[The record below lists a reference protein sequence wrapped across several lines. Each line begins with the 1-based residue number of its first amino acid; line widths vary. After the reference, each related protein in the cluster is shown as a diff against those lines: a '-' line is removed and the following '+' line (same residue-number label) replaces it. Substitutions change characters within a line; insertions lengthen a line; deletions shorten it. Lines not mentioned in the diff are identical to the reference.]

1 MMQMALS
8 NAVHPEYGVV
18 TIPFPIPEEE
28 YGHCLELLE
37 ALEIGNAVNRDCK
50 VQEVQDGPPILKRLE
65 GSRVNLDELDY
76 LAKRLDSFTDQE
88 LAQFQSAAVSYNYSN
103 IVDLINLTFSCQEV
117 TVITDFS
124 DLESIGR
131 NHYMTLNGGSARME
145 ELDNL
150 DGTETALLL
159 IESGDGVITPYGVVY
174 DNCMRLSQD
183 YDGRH
188 LPEYY
193 YTRCTV
199 SVMLSADGRPEQ
211 QEMLYFPCAES
222 KISRAVRRLGVTVLF
237 SRGDTQFT
245 LESLVYGCFQGGIFA
260 GVVLWLA
267 VFGRVLGSD
276 RLLAVT
282 GRAAPRFSLLFSMT
296 LGCIARFR
304 ENARQIRLA
313 RAGAGLAKEKPLQEA
328 LDQFSTLV
336 TLSLEGSMTTA
347 DAMRARGYGKGRRR
361 VYDPF
366 TFGVADGVELAVVL
380 LLSITVL
387 AVALTGG
394 LTFYFD
400 PQLEWVTLSPLGAAA
415 AGLLCFCP
423 TISNVGETLQ
433 WRRLKRKN

>member
-18 TIPFPIPEEE
+18 TISFPIPEEE

-88 LAQFQSAAVSYNYSN
+88 LAQFQSAAVSYDYSN

-145 ELDNL
+145 ELDSL

-222 KISRAVRRLGVTVLF
+222 KISRAVRRLGVDRPEQCTATLKLAEV
-237 SRGDTQFT
+237 SDAVRGVFGQFT
-245 LESLVYGCFQGGIFA
+245 VVPDISTTEEYGRYMIQESGHFEV
-260 GVVLWLA
+260 
-267 VFGRVLGSD
+267 D
-276 RLLAVT
+276 
-282 GRAAPRFSLLFSMT
+282 P
-296 LGCIARFR
+296 
-304 ENARQIRLA
+304 
-313 RAGAGLAKEKPLQEA
+313 
-328 LDQFSTLV
+328 
-336 TLSLEGSMTTA
+336 SLEDYIDYQSYGERRVQEEGGLFG
-347 DAMRARGYGKGRRR
+347 DRGY
-361 VYDPF
+361 
-366 TFGVADGVELAVVL
+366 VAYLGTKPEMNEIMARN
-380 LLSITVL
+380 IP
-387 AVALTGG
+387 AERMEQGPQMGG
-394 LTFYFD
+394 LT
-400 PQLEWVTLSPLGAAA
+400 
-415 AGLLCFCP
+415 
-423 TISNVGETLQ
+423 
-433 WRRLKRKN
+433 

>member
-18 TIPFPIPEEE
+18 TISFPIPEEE

-193 YTRCTV
+193 YT
-199 SVMLSADGRPEQ
+199 L
-211 QEMLYFPCAES
+211 
-222 KISRAVRRLGVTVLF
+222 
-237 SRGDTQFT
+237 
-245 LESLVYGCFQGGIFA
+245 
-260 GVVLWLA
+260 LW
-267 VFGRVLGSD
+267 
-276 RLLAVT
+276 
-282 GRAAPRFSLLFSMT
+282 
-296 LGCIARFR
+296 
-304 ENARQIRLA
+304 
-313 RAGAGLAKEKPLQEA
+313 
-328 LDQFSTLV
+328 
-336 TLSLEGSMTTA
+336 
-347 DAMRARGYGKGRRR
+347 
-361 VYDPF
+361 
-366 TFGVADGVELAVVL
+366 
-380 LLSITVL
+380 
-387 AVALTGG
+387 
-394 LTFYFD
+394 FD
-400 PQLEWVTLSPLGAAA
+400 IQPTKLSPLVVKHPFTDSGLVGIRNEDGSLSAGNLLDDPGALHSWRENVRQQINEAETA
-415 AGLLCFCP
+415 AGLLLLVTKPYRLGYLKLAAPYLCEQDAALFLSYAW
-423 TISNVGETLQ
+423 ISTESPNDDPNLSKRSLLAMFRSIDPQMLMDEEERGLFQSLDDVVTVYRGVTSYNAQNVKALSWTLNREVAEWFAHRFGQ
-433 WRRLKRKN
+433 NGTVYEAQVKKENIYAVFLGRNEEEVIVDPERLMGLSQLPEQEQGQGMEISM

>member
-1 MMQMALS
+1 MIQAVLR
-8 NAVHPEYGVV
+8 NAAHPEYGEA

-88 LAQFQSAAVSYNYSN
+88 LAQFQSAAVSYDYSN

-145 ELDNL
+145 ELDSL

-222 KISRAVRRLGVTVLF
+222 KISRAVRRLGVDRPEQCTATLKLAEVSDAVRGIFGHECPLNEHLDTLNALTRYLQAFDEQALEKFHTV
-237 SRGDTQFT
+237 GAGHQHH
-245 LESLVYGCFQGGIFA
+245 GGI
-260 GVVLWLA
+260 
-267 VFGRVLGSD
+267 
-276 RLLAVT
+276 
-282 GRAAPRFSLLFSMT
+282 RA
-296 LGCIARFR
+296 
-304 ENARQIRLA
+304 
-313 RAGAGLAKEKPLQEA
+313 
-328 LDQFSTLV
+328 
-336 TLSLEGSMTTA
+336 
-347 DAMRARGYGKGRRR
+347 
-361 VYDPF
+361 VYDP
-366 TFGVADGVELAVVL
+366 GVRP
-380 LLSITVL
+380 
-387 AVALTGG
+387 
-394 LTFYFD
+394 F
-400 PQLEWVTLSPLGAAA
+400 
-415 AGLLCFCP
+415 
-423 TISNVGETLQ
+423 
-433 WRRLKRKN
+433 

>member
-1 MMQMALS
+1 MVRFAKWHPLVQFCFLLCVLLLTCLSRHPVPVALS
-8 NAVHPEYGVV
+8 
-18 TIPFPIPEEE
+18 
-28 YGHCLELLE
+28 LL
-37 ALEIGNAVNRDCK
+37 G
-50 VQEVQDGPPILKRLE
+50 
-65 GSRVNLDELDY
+65 
-76 LAKRLDSFTDQE
+76 
-88 LAQFQSAAVSYNYSN
+88 AAVY
-103 IVDLINLTFSCQEV
+103 
-117 TVITDFS
+117 
-124 DLESIGR
+124 
-131 NHYMTLNGGSARME
+131 
-145 ELDNL
+145 
-150 DGTETALLL
+150 LLL
-159 IESGDGVITPYGVVY
+159 T
-174 DNCMRLSQD
+174 
-183 YDGRH
+183 DGRRSLRSLLCVPVLVALVGGFNFLFAH
-188 LPEYY
+188 W
-193 YTRCTV
+193 
-199 SVMLSADGRPEQ
+199 
-211 QEMLYFPCAES
+211 
-222 KISRAVRRLGVTVLF
+222 GVTVLF

-245 LESLVYGCFQGGIFA
+245 LESLIYGCFQGGIFA

-313 RAGAGLAKEKPLQEA
+313 RAGAGLTKEKPLHEA

-415 AGLLCFCP
+415 AGFLCFCP
-423 TISNVGETLQ
+423 TISNIGEALQ

>member
-37 ALEIGNAVNRDCK
+37 ALEIGNAVSRDCK

-88 LAQFQSAAVSYNYSN
+88 LAQFQSAAVSYDYSN

-183 YDGRH
+183 YDG
-188 LPEYY
+188 
-193 YTRCTV
+193 
-199 SVMLSADGRPEQ
+199 A
-211 QEMLYFPCAES
+211 
-222 KISRAVRRLGVTVLF
+222 ISR
-237 SRGDTQFT
+237 
-245 LESLVYGCFQGGIFA
+245 
-260 GVVLWLA
+260 
-267 VFGRVLGSD
+267 
-276 RLLAVT
+276 
-282 GRAAPRFSLLFSMT
+282 
-296 LGCIARFR
+296 
-304 ENARQIRLA
+304 
-313 RAGAGLAKEKPLQEA
+313 
-328 LDQFSTLV
+328 
-336 TLSLEGSMTTA
+336 
-347 DAMRARGYGKGRRR
+347 
-361 VYDPF
+361 
-366 TFGVADGVELAVVL
+366 
-380 LLSITVL
+380 SITTHDARSLSCFLRMDARNNRKCFIFPARRAKSAVL
-387 AVALTGG
+387 CGG
-394 LTFYFD
+394 
-400 PQLEWVTLSPLGAAA
+400 WA
-415 AGLLCFCP
+415 
-423 TISNVGETLQ
+423 
-433 WRRLKRKN
+433 

>member
-18 TIPFPIPEEE
+18 TISFPIPQEE

-174 DNCMRLSQD
+174 DNCMRLSM
-183 YDGRH
+183 R
-188 LPEYY
+188 P
-193 YTRCTV
+193 
-199 SVMLSADGRPEQ
+199 SAP
-211 QEMLYFPCAES
+211 
-222 KISRAVRRLGVTVLF
+222 
-237 SRGDTQFT
+237 
-245 LESLVYGCFQGGIFA
+245 
-260 GVVLWLA
+260 
-267 VFGRVLGSD
+267 
-276 RLLAVT
+276 
-282 GRAAPRFSLLFSMT
+282 AA
-296 LGCIARFR
+296 
-304 ENARQIRLA
+304 
-313 RAGAGLAKEKPLQEA
+313 
-328 LDQFSTLV
+328 
-336 TLSLEGSMTTA
+336 TA
-347 DAMRARGYGKGRRR
+347 ARARGSTIQYMPAAWEGSTITGRWLICLMAGMADTSR
-361 VYDPF
+361 VLR
-366 TFGVADGVELAVVL
+366 V
-380 LLSITVL
+380 
-387 AVALTGG
+387 
-394 LTFYFD
+394 
-400 PQLEWVTLSPLGAAA
+400 
-415 AGLLCFCP
+415 
-423 TISNVGETLQ
+423 
-433 WRRLKRKN
+433 